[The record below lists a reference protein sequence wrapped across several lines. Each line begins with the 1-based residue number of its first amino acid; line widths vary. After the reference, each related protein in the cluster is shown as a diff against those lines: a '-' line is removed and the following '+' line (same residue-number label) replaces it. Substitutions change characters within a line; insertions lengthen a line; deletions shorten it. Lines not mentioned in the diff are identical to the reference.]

1 VTLGAVL
8 LVALAVAL
16 WIAKQFFGEGVK
28 HVGQRFWP
36 AVFGSRRRTFKRR
49 ELRRYR
55 ASVAENYD
63 SHSLGFLNTAV
74 KISDVYVPLQHE
86 EGGQRVDI
94 YQSVR
99 SRPRAVVLGA
109 AGAGKSM
116 LLKSSMVRWAREPSD
131 FERVPVFVELFR
143 SNRGDGSLRDLIVDA
158 FRRNGIKNPDGFL
171 DRALDD
177 GLLSVFFDGFDEI
190 VTDRRSAM
198 AHDMKKFAED
208 WPNCQ
213 VVVTCRDAVY
223 DFELRPA
230 FDHEV
235 RVAGFDDAAIRRF
248 LKLWF
253 LWTQPERD
261 ARYEVEQLM
270 VGLRASPA
278 VMLLARTPLM
288 LTMIVSLHDA
298 DPGIGPVLPNSR
310 AEFYK
315 VAVEHLLRRDHVL
328 GRHDD
333 RLARYKSGHKLMAL
347 RTIALTA
354 QGAMAPGTDRR
365 TVSEDELIE
374 CITRVLSRFNLEA
387 SHAPELLSEI
397 VDRSGLLVKV
407 DEENL
412 LYEFPHLTLQEY
424 LAAMELADNPDRLLS
439 LYKENPDRWRETV
452 KLWCGGANR
461 DCTEIVSQ
469 LFAGNDR
476 DKLLAL
482 ECLPEAKQID
492 ESLAN
497 KILYKTRLGD
507 NVGMHLVAAALGAVA
522 ADPGPRGTALFA
534 HLRQVAQNDADD
546 YQTHAIAVLAF
557 TRLRAAVETLS
568 DLSTSQPVANAALR
582 AMGELAVPVLAERA
596 RTGSVEAVDDIAA
609 IGSAS
614 AGLAL
619 AELLWADEVGTRVT
633 MRAAWQLA
641 ILVGS
646 PDVEEELRRADI
658 RIRLELARDDWLWE
672 PFTQDGSEPIG
683 KIMGRVGFLIL
694 NSDVSDIPD
703 DISGIDLRLA
713 LPIGVIRG
721 AARPRPDSAYMA
733 ELEARIT
740 AIARSHRINVT
751 RFTPGELLAEIQAKD
766 PAIAGELTEQTLIRD
781 RIDSIPRR
789 IMHALPTQILV
800 EIAKQLLT
808 SGENFRVDQQDWQT
822 INENPPERVI
832 RDSIA
837 ADGALMLFFGPY
849 LLGITRATGT
859 AFQWWPWGPAWLSW
873 ATITA
878 FAVMLI
884 GYVAFFTSEARLA
897 MDKLDAALL
906 ASLGRTNDS
915 ISPWLRLATI
925 GAGLSFPGAVI
936 LGVRTLVG
944 WIYWPILLAGVI
956 ILFACARLLT
966 RVAHKRMRWIH
977 NPFRPLLKLDESM
990 IRIQTTVI
998 SQRDV

>member
-1 VTLGAVL
+1 MTLGAVL
-8 LVALAVAL
+8 FVALVVAL

-36 AVFGSRRRTFKRR
+36 GVFGSRRRTLKRR

-55 ASVAENYD
+55 ASVADNYD

-74 KISDVYVPLQHE
+74 KISDVYVPLQRE

-99 SRPRAVVLGA
+99 SRPRTVVLGA

-116 LLKSSMVRWAREPSD
+116 LLKSSMVRWARKPSD

-143 SNRGDGSLRDLIVDA
+143 SNRGDGSPRELIVDA

-177 GLLSVFFDGFDEI
+177 GLLTVFFDGFDEI
-190 VTDRRSAM
+190 VTDRRNTM

-253 LWTQPERD
+253 LLKHPDRNV
-261 ARYEVEQLM
+261 RYEVEQLM
-270 VGLRASPA
+270 AGLRASPA
-278 VMLLARTPLM
+278 VMRLARTPLL

-310 AEFYK
+310 AEFYEM
-315 VAVEHLLRRDHVL
+315 AVDHLLRRDSVL
-328 GRHDD
+328 GRHGG
-333 RLARYKSGHKLMAL
+333 LARYKAGHKLMAL

-365 TVSEDELIE
+365 TVAEDELIE

-397 VDRSGLLVKV
+397 VDRSGLLV
-407 DEENL
+407 DEGNL

-469 LFAGNDR
+469 LFAGDDR

-497 KILYKTRLGD
+497 KILFETRLGD
-507 NVGMHLVAAALGAVA
+507 SIGMHLVAAALGAVA

-534 HLRQVAQNDADD
+534 RLRQVAQNDADH
-546 YQTHAIAVLAF
+546 YQAHAIAVLAL

-568 DLSTSQPVANAALR
+568 DLSTSQPLARTALR

-609 IGSAS
+609 VGTAS

-619 AELLWADEVGTRVT
+619 AELLWPDDVSTRVT

-641 ILVGS
+641 ILVSS

-658 RIRLELARDDWLWE
+658 RIPLELARDDWLWE

-694 NSDVSDIPD
+694 HSDVSDIPD
-703 DISGIDLRLA
+703 DICGIDLRLA

-721 AARPRPDSAYMA
+721 AARSRGDTAYMA

-740 AIARSHRINVT
+740 AVARSHRINVP
-751 RFTPGELLAEIQAKD
+751 RFTPGEVLAEIHAKD
-766 PAIAGELTEQTLIRD
+766 PVVARELAEQALIHD
-781 RIDSIPRR
+781 RIDPIPRR
-789 IMHALPTQILV
+789 ILDALPTQILV
-800 EIAKQLLT
+800 EIAEQLLT
-808 SGENFRVDQQDWQT
+808 SGDSFRADQRDWQT
-822 INENPPERVI
+822 INENPPERVV

-837 ADGALMLFFGPY
+837 AVGALVLFLGLY

-859 AFQWWPWGPAWLSW
+859 AFHWWSWGPAWLSW
-873 ATITA
+873 ATIAAFTA
-878 FAVMLI
+878 VII
-884 GYVAFFTSEARLA
+884 GYIAFFASERRLA
-897 MDKLDAALL
+897 MDKLDAALRT
-906 ASLGRTNDS
+906 SLGRANDS
-915 ISPWLRLATI
+915 ISPWLNLATV
-925 GAGLSFPGAVI
+925 GSGLSLAGAAI
-936 LGVRTLVG
+936 LGIRTLVD
-944 WIYWPILLAGVI
+944 WVNWPILLAGAI
-956 ILFACARLLT
+956 ILFACTHLLT
-966 RVAHKRMRWIH
+966 KATRKRIRLIH
-977 NPFRPLLKLDESM
+977 NPFPPLLKLDESM
-990 IRIQTTVI
+990 IHIRTTVI
-998 SQRDV
+998 SQRNV